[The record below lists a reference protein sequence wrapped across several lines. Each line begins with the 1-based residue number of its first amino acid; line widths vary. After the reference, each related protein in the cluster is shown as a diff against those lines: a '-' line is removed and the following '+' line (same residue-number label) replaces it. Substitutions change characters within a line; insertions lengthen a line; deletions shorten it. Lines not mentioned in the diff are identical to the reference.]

1 MAKKTFFQFMED
13 APANCASGGGIAG
26 LPPDSPP
33 VKKKKKTNSSWKIWI
48 T

>member
-33 VKKKKKTNSSWKIWI
+33 VKKNWRFYNIRL
-48 T
+48 